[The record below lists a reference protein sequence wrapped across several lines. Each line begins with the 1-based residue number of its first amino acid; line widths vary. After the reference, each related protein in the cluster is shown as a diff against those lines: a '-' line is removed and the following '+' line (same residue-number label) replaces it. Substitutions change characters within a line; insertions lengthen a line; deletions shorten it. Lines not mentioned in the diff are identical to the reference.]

1 MPELRFDDRVAVVTG
16 GGRGWA
22 ARMPS
27 CWRRGGEVVVNDP
40 GGSLTGD
47 GTDNGP
53 ARDVVAEITA
63 AGGEA
68 VANTDSVATADGGKA
83 IVEAAIDRYGR
94 FDVLVH
100 NAGIVRRASLKEMSY
115 EDFEAVLDVHLRGA
129 FHVVRQ
135 AFLLM
140 CDAGYGRIVLT
151 SSIGGLYGNHEVANY
166 AIAKAGMIGL
176 SNVAAMEGAAE
187 GVKSNVIVPAAVTRM
202 AEGIDT
208 SAYPPMGPELVAPV
222 VGWLAH
228 ETCSIT
234 GEILAA
240 TGRPGGTGGR
250 RGNARWYRPS
260 WSIADVG
267 EHMAAIRDASDPVV
281 FPVVPTVTAQHIRYS
296 FAWQHKEPSV
306 ASQGPLA
313 GVRVVDLTAMVMG
326 PYCTQMMAD
335 MGADVIKIEPPEG
348 DNTRYIS
355 VGPAPGMSGV
365 YMNVNRGKRA
375 MVLDL
380 RTEGGRTALRALIR
394 TADVFIHSMRSK
406 AVTKLGFG
414 YDDVAAINP
423 SIVYTNCYGYGRRGP
438 NRDLPA
444 YDDTIQAECGLP
456 AVQEQLTGEANYV
469 GTIIAD
475 KVAGLTALYATMM
488 ALFHRE
494 RTGEGQEVE
503 VSMFETM
510 ASFMLV
516 EHANGAM
523 FDPRSVPPF
532 IRAR

>member
-1 MPELRFDDRVAVVTG
+1 M
-16 GGRGWA
+16 
-22 ARMPS
+22 
-27 CWRRGGEVVVNDP
+27 
-40 GGSLTGD
+40 
-47 GTDNGP
+47 
-53 ARDVVAEITA
+53 
-63 AGGEA
+63 
-68 VANTDSVATADGGKA
+68 
-83 IVEAAIDRYGR
+83 
-94 FDVLVH
+94 
-100 NAGIVRRASLKEMSY
+100 
-115 EDFEAVLDVHLRGA
+115 
-129 FHVVRQ
+129 
-135 AFLLM
+135 
-140 CDAGYGRIVLT
+140 
-151 SSIGGLYGNHEVANY
+151 
-166 AIAKAGMIGL
+166 
-176 SNVAAMEGAAE
+176 
-187 GVKSNVIVPAAVTRM
+187 
-202 AEGIDT
+202 
-208 SAYPPMGPELVAPV
+208 
-222 VGWLAH
+222 
-228 ETCSIT
+228 
-234 GEILAA
+234 
-240 TGRPGGTGGR
+240 
-250 RGNARWYRPS
+250 
-260 WSIADVG
+260 
-267 EHMAAIRDASDPVV
+267 
-281 FPVVPTVTAQHIRYS
+281 
-296 FAWQHKEPSV
+296 

-326 PYCTQMMAD
+326 PYCTQIMAD

-375 MVLDL
+375 VVLDL
-380 RTEGGRTALRALIR
+380 RTEGGKTALRALIR

-414 YDDVAAINP
+414 YDDVAAMNP

-523 FDPRSVPPF
+523 FDPPLGPAVYPRTVAPNRRPYRTKDGHIAALIYNDKHWNAFIGAVRPAWATELYATLELRANDIDTVYGLVAQTMLERTTDEWLALFRELEIPAAPLNTPDALFDHPHLNAVGLFETVDTQYGPVRMPGVPTWFSRTPGR
-532 IRAR
+532 IAGPTRELGADTAEVLKELGLDRNACGL